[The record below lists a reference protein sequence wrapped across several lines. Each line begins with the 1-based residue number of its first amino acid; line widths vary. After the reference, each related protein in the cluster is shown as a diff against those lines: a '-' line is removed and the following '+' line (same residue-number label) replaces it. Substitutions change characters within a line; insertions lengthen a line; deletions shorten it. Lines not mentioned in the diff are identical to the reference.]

1 MAKPRLEEMRIRPAK
16 NGGHNVRHEFAP
28 KPTLSKG
35 ALTGGMG
42 LNVPPPEE
50 HNFGPGDGKQLMNHI
65 ATALALKGLTG
76 GGQPGNTGDNE
87 GALPAGD

>member
-1 MAKPRLEEMRIRPAK
+1 MAKPKLQEMRIRPAK

-28 KPTLSKG
+28 TPKMTRGL
-35 ALTGGMG
+35 AGGMSMDHI
-42 LNVPPPEE
+42 PAEE
-50 HNFGPGDGKQLMNHI
+50 HNFGPKDGKQLMQHI

-87 GALPAGD
+87 GELAAGD